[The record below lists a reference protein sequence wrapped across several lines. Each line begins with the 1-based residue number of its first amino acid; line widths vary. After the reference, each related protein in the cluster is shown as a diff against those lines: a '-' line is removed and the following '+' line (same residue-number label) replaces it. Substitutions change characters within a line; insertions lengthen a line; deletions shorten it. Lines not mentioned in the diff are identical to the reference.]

1 MYVPVRW
8 QPHHSFYQQNGAGKG
23 VDRTE
28 QITYTRPEAE
38 ELVERWSDT
47 VLRIAWT
54 WTGSVHDAQ
63 DICQTV
69 LLKLLTS
76 PRRFAGG
83 AAGAG
88 LGGPGGRQLLQ
99 GLEEI
104 RLGPAAPAVGGGGPR
119 GGPSAGARG
128 ESPVLAA
135 VQALPERY
143 RQAVYLRYYEGYEP
157 AEIGTLMGCTAS
169 QVSTYLY
176 RGKAKL
182 RNMLGGAYGQE
193 CLSE

>member
-1 MYVPVRW
+1 MDYMEQAERL
-8 QPHHSFYQQNGAGKG
+8 A
-23 VDRTE
+23 RTYADP
-28 QITYTRPEAE
+28 ILRLSYTYLKNT
-38 ELVERWSDT
+38 
-47 VLRIAWT
+47 
-54 WTGSVHDAQ
+54 HDAQ

-76 PRRFAGG
+76 PRRFDEERLERAWVIRVTVNCCKDWKKSVWVRRRLPLE
-83 AAGAG
+83 AAAH
-88 LGGPGGRQLLQ
+88 
-99 GLEEI
+99 
-104 RLGPAAPAVGGGGPR
+104 AAVHLPEL
-119 GGPSAGARG
+119 G

-135 VQALPERY
+135 VQALPDRY

-157 AEIGTLMGCTAS
+157 AEIGALMGCTAS

-182 RNMLGGAYGQE
+182 RKMLGGAYGQE

>member
-1 MYVPVRW
+1 M
-8 QPHHSFYQQNGAGKG
+8 
-23 VDRTE
+23 
-28 QITYTRPEAE
+28 
-38 ELVERWSDT
+38 ERWSNT

-76 PRRFAGG
+76 LRRFDEARLERAWVVRVAVNCCKDWRKSAWNRRRVSLDAVAD
-83 AAGAG
+83 AAV
-88 LGGPGGRQLLQ
+88 
-99 GLEEI
+99 
-104 RLGPAAPAVGGGGPR
+104 RLPEL
-119 GGPSAGARG
+119 G

-135 VQALPERY
+135 VQALPDRY

-157 AEIGTLMGCTAS
+157 SEIGELMGCTAS

-182 RNMLGGAYGQE
+182 RKTLGGAYGQE

>member
-23 VDRTE
+23 VDCTE

-38 ELVERWSDT
+38 ELVELWSDT

-76 PRRFAGG
+76 PRRFAEERLERAWVVRVAVNCCKDWKKSAWVRRRLPLE
-83 AAGAG
+83 AAAH
-88 LGGPGGRQLLQ
+88 
-99 GLEEI
+99 
-104 RLGPAAPAVGGGGPR
+104 
-119 GGPSAGARG
+119 
-128 ESPVLAA
+128 AA
-135 VQALPERY
+135 VHLPEP
-143 RQAVYLRYYEGYEP
+143 G
-157 AEIGTLMGCTAS
+157 
-169 QVSTYLY
+169 
-176 RGKAKL
+176 
-182 RNMLGGAYGQE
+182 
-193 CLSE
+193 